1 MQDIVSSPLHSPC
14 LSCIFLYCTL
24 EKEGRNQSYGK
35 SLVKEAI
42 SSIRKKKPQKT
53 LIGNLQIASIYTQP
67 LFLLLQCLL
76 LGDSVSG
83 KRTLA
88 VPSCYL
94 FMCKVEKLPFLI
106 QPFWTSPI
114 FCSATS
120 SLRLGRRE
128 EGGIILTRRLD
139 EMNLFLHSSSRHTL
153 LPLLDRNEEKLA
165 KHLMPTISQF
175 PEQVEGI
182 YLCKHNPLCL
192 WNSKQHFITSI
203 RVVEMK
209 IDQNTPPSLLFLL
222 PLPPSTERLHLVT
235 FVRRWGFF
243 LVL

>member
-1 MQDIVSSPLHSPC
+1 M
-14 LSCIFLYCTL
+14 
-24 EKEGRNQSYGK
+24 
-35 SLVKEAI
+35 
-42 SSIRKKKPQKT
+42 
-53 LIGNLQIASIYTQP
+53 QIASIYTQP

-106 QPFWTSPI
+106 QPFWTSLI
-114 FCSATS
+114 FCSAAS
-120 SLRLGRRE
+120 SLRLVQRE

-153 LPLLDRNEEKLA
+153 LPLLDRKEEKLA

-182 YLCKHNPLCL
+182 YLCKHNSLM
-192 WNSKQHFITSI
+192 F
-203 RVVEMK
+203 VELEAAFRYLH
-209 IDQNTPPSLLFLL
+209 PS
-222 PLPPSTERLHLVT
+222 
-235 FVRRWGFF
+235 GGD
-243 LVL
+243 